1 MMARGEAAGAFQ
13 DGTLQ
18 AGASQAGTS
27 QQRGYG
33 HAPPS
38 EASKVLIAI
47 VRRYLLL
54 AQLPA
59 AEWSRNEA
67 ALLLLTQSIL
77 SRFVCLTAHRAAQ
90 LPPSGLFNHRR
101 GCSSLSCA
109 ANMATEEAVIEAI
122 KKRLASHAS
131 GAPSGGADR
140 LGRLSECLEGLKKK
154 VRRRHKG
161 KAPPD

>member
-33 HAPPS
+33 HAAAPPS

-77 SRFVCLTAHRAAQ
+77 SRFVCLTAH
-90 LPPSGLFNHRR
+90 
-101 GCSSLSCA
+101 
-109 ANMATEEAVIEAI
+109 
-122 KKRLASHAS
+122 
-131 GAPSGGADR
+131 
-140 LGRLSECLEGLKKK
+140 
-154 VRRRHKG
+154 
-161 KAPPD
+161 